1 MLERSGAFF
10 FLTVWPIHQ
19 TNEGSVGKDQ
29 GPRKFMYG
37 GAEHFFLFLFFLY
50 FTAVSFY
57 CCFFLLLYGMAMP
70 KLLKQQDDE
79 TLMSEALTFK
89 CLSV

>member
-37 GAEHFFLFLFFLY
+37 GAEHFFLFLFF
-50 FTAVSFY
+50 FIFY
-57 CCFFLLLYGMAMP
+57 RCFFLLLFLFIVIWDGHA
-70 KLLKQQDDE
+70 KVIK
-79 TLMSEALTFK
+79 TTRR
-89 CLSV
+89 